1 MEYITPF
8 RASPSRFSLPAAGG
22 EGKSRRDV
30 ILCREGEV
38 DNILQHQIG
47 GENR

>member
-1 MEYITPF
+1 MEYSTLF
-8 RASPSRFSLPAAGG
+8 RASPPRLSLPAVGG
-22 EGKSRRDV
+22 DGKSRRDV

-38 DNILQHQIG
+38 DNILQYQIE